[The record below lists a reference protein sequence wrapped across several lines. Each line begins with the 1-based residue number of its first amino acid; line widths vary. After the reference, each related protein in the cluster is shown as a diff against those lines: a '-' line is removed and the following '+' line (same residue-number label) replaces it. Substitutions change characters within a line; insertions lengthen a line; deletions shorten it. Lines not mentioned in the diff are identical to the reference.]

1 MTRRPRGWVFCF
13 ILPIV
18 ASAQGFAASPPVWM
32 HRGSSWVSGCGQRAE
47 TIALTD
53 TDSLE
58 TAIQSAALM
67 IQFIWRL
74 HRLAGTIEN
83 FEWGGSNKDYRQLQ
97 SRELA
102 SVLRSD
108 QEMALDAYVS
118 LVAEI
123 AAYPRPLETAD
134 QIAAAQKEYETTG
147 HAYMRFF
154 LRLLADHVDQ
164 VRQSEAPSRDQILS
178 DIFARSAKPAQ

>member
-1 MTRRPRGWVFCF
+1 
-13 ILPIV
+13 
-18 ASAQGFAASPPVWM
+18 M
-32 HRGSSWVSGCGQRAE
+32 HRAPAWLPGGGQRPE

-53 TDSLE
+53 ADSLE

-74 HRLAGTIEN
+74 HRLAGTIES
-83 FEWGGSNKDYRQLQ
+83 FEWGGANKDSKQLQ

-108 QEMALDAYVS
+108 QEMALDTYVS

-123 AAYPRPLETAD
+123 AAYPHPLETAD
-134 QIAAAQKEYETTG
+134 EIAAAQKEYETTG

-164 VRQSEAPSRDQILS
+164 VRQAEAPSRDQILS